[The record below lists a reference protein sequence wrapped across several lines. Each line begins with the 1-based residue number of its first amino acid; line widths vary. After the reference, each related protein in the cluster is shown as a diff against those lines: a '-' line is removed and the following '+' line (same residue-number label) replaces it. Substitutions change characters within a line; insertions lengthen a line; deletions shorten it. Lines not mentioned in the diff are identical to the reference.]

1 MTVLSIFIKTKFRK
15 WWIDANMENLKIAR
29 NAIFYHVYKA
39 LHDFNVNVAEKLN
52 YSQVNQDTSGI
63 DDSWVLIDELVA
75 VLQELPHEKRLDI
88 LIQASKAFDISI
100 ITDEL
105 NEKNRPRTL
114 GQALNVLLPKVP
126 CITSQAKTWLS
137 YGEDHKW
144 YLCHDSGYSNESI
157 GKADF
162 DIYRNLQLISF
173 CKLYLGADW
182 EPDFIWVTGKITPSL
197 IQSRLGI
204 QVIDGHSFSG
214 FSIPLSEEI
223 EATNDESDWSL
234 SKSISLVL
242 ENYLLVE
249 NMSIHSFSRLIGMSS
264 RTLQRRL
271 QSEQVSFRDLLLDS
285 RLNHAIKQHN
295 STPKLS
301 SEDIAF
307 RCGYTDVSNF
317 RRAFKKRF
325 GVSFNHYVNSKVN
338 S

>member
-1 MTVLSIFIKTKFRK
+1 
-15 WWIDANMENLKIAR
+15 MENIKIAR
-29 NAIFYHVYKA
+29 NAIFHHVYQA
-39 LHDFNVNVAEKLN
+39 LHDFNVNVSAKLS
-52 YSQVNQDTSGI
+52 YSRVNQDTSSD

-75 VLQELPHEKRLDI
+75 ILQELPHEKRLDI
-88 LIQASKAFDISI
+88 LIQASKAFDVSL

-105 NEKNRPRTL
+105 SEENRPSTL
-114 GQALNVLLPKVP
+114 GQALNVLLPKIP
-126 CITSQAKTWLS
+126 YITSLAKTWLS
-137 YGEDHKW
+137 YGDDHKW
-144 YLCHDSGYSNESI
+144 YLCHDSGYSDKSI

-182 EPDFIWVTGKITPSL
+182 EPDFILVTGKITPSL
-197 IQSRLGI
+197 IQSRLKI
-204 QVIDGHSFSG
+204 PVIDGHSFSG

-223 EATNDESDWSL
+223 EPTNDETDWCL

-271 QSEQVSFRDLLLDS
+271 HSEKVSFRDLLLDS
-285 RLNHAIKQHN
+285 RLNHAIKLYN
-295 STPKLS
+295 TTPKLNN
-301 SEDIAF
+301 EDIAF
-307 RCGYTDVSNF
+307 RCGYTDASNF

-325 GVSFNHYVNSKVN
+325 GVSFKHYINDKS
-338 S
+338 

>member
-1 MTVLSIFIKTKFRK
+1 
-15 WWIDANMENLKIAR
+15 MENLKIAR

-52 YSQVNQDTSGI
+52 YSPVNQDTASD
-63 DDSWVLIDELVA
+63 DDSWVLIDDLVT

-88 LIQASKAFDISI
+88 LIHASKAFDISLV
-100 ITDEL
+100 TDEL
-105 NEKNRPRTL
+105 NEENRPSTL
-114 GQALNVLLPKVP
+114 GQALNVLLPQIP
-126 CITSQAKTWLS
+126 YITSQAKTWLS
-137 YGEDHKW
+137 YGEDQKW
-144 YLCHDSGYSNESI
+144 YICHDSGYSNKSI

-182 EPDFIWVTGKITPSL
+182 EPDFIWVTGKVTPSL
-197 IQSRLGI
+197 IQSRLDI
-204 QVIDGHSFSG
+204 QVIDEHSFSG
-214 FSIPLSEEI
+214 FSIPLSEAI
-223 EATNDESDWSL
+223 EPINDESDWSL

-271 QSEQVSFRDLLLDS
+271 QFEQISFRDLLLDS
-285 RLNHAIKQHN
+285 RLNHAIKQYN
-295 STPKLS
+295 TNPKLS
-301 SEDIAF
+301 NEEIAF

-325 GVSFNHYVNSKVN
+325 GVSFNHYATGKI
-338 S
+338 

>member
-1 MTVLSIFIKTKFRK
+1 
-15 WWIDANMENLKIAR
+15 MENLKIAR
-29 NAIFYHVYKA
+29 NAIFYPVYQA
-39 LHDFNVNVAEKLN
+39 LYDFNVNVSEKLS
-52 YSQVNQDTSGI
+52 YSQVNQDTSSD

-75 VLQELPHEKRLDI
+75 ILQELSHEKRLDI
-88 LIQASKAFDISI
+88 LIQASNAFDISL

-105 NEKNRPRTL
+105 NEESRPSTL
-114 GQALNVLLPKVP
+114 GQALNVLLPKIP
-126 CITSQAKTWLS
+126 YITSQAKTWLT
-137 YGEDHKW
+137 YGEDQKW
-144 YLCHDSGYSNESI
+144 YLCHDSGYSNKSN

-162 DIYRNLQLISF
+162 DIYRNLQLIAF

-197 IQSRLGI
+197 IQSRLQI

-223 EATNDESDWSL
+223 DPTNDESDWSL

-271 QSEQVSFRDLLLDS
+271 HSEQISFRELLLDS
-285 RLNHAIKQHN
+285 RLNHAIKLHN
-295 STPKLS
+295 TTPKIS
-301 SEDIAF
+301 SEDIAI

-325 GVSFNHYVNSKVN
+325 GVSFKHYVNIKR
-338 S
+338 